1 MCEKLIKHKCKMDV
15 YPFPQD
21 MVIKSCI
28 MDAPHN
34 DIHNEDRVRVLC
46 EGQIMMETTLEFQS
60 GHHGNSYE
68 PAAGRIGDGVWVWV
82 WKEHCQKV
90 ARQTFVRI
98 CSDLGSTRSRSR
110 GRKIQRKTRDQD
122 RGEGGRGGGNQ

>member
-1 MCEKLIKHKCKMDV
+1 MCEKLIKHKCKMDFH
-15 YPFPQD
+15 PFPED

-46 EGQIMMETTLEFQS
+46 EGQIMMETVLEFQS

-68 PAAGRIGDGVWVWV
+68 PAAVWTVDG
-82 WKEHCQKV
+82 
-90 ARQTFVRI
+90 F
-98 CSDLGSTRSRSR
+98 GF
-110 GRKIQRKTRDQD
+110 
-122 RGEGGRGGGNQ
+122 GENTAKKWLDKPL

>member
-1 MCEKLIKHKCKMDV
+1 MCEKLIKHKCKMDF
-15 YPFPQD
+15 YPFPED

-46 EGQIMMETTLEFQS
+46 EGQIMMETMLEFQS

-68 PAAGRIGDGVWVWV
+68 PAAVWAVDGFGFG
-82 WKEHCQKV
+82 KNTAKKV

-98 CSDLGSTRSRSR
+98 CSDLGSTRSCSK
-110 GRKIQRKTRDQD
+110 GRKIQRRTGIKT
-122 RGEGGRGGGNQ
+122 GGRKGENQWEE